1 MKLVA
6 NDIYFYMAVNHKF
19 RLEIKRYK
27 SARKLLFSGSYN
39 TPLASST
46 QDSDVQ
52 DCGVSVEVS

>member
-1 MKLVA
+1 
-6 NDIYFYMAVNHKF
+6 MAVNHKF